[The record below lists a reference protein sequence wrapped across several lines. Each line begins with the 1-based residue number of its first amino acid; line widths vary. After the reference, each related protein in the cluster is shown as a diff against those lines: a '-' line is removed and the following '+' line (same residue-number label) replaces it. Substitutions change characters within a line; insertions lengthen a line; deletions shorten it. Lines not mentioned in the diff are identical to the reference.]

1 MATKTETLL
10 SNLVIN
16 YLSESDYN
24 SEVSAGTI
32 NENEIYMTPMSSSSD
47 YTHPTY
53 TARASGLYKIT
64 VDNIGHVSNVSAVTK
79 SDITALGIP
88 AQDTVY
94 SLPTASS
101 STLGGVKTTS
111 DVSSTSGLT
120 ACPIISGV
128 PYYKDTNT
136 TYTTATTSDN
146 GLMSSSDKSKLDGIA
161 TGATKVVV
169 DSALSTSSTNAIQN
183 KIVTTEL
190 NGKQST
196 ITGAATTITSSNLTA
211 SRALASDSSGK
222 VAVSAVTSAE
232 LGYLS
237 GVTSEI
243 QTQLNGTVKTTGA
256 QTVAGTK
263 TFNDILKVNGKV
275 SNTTETSNSSGE
287 IQIGSDLILRDY
299 GNYSYIIGG
308 TDGTGLKIGQG
319 LFVNNTAVSL
329 EGHTHNSLYHE
340 STGNL
345 CLTCIQD
352 SGTYYVR
359 KGSSMSDINVCSGS
373 NTYPWYNVYTENLRV
388 SGGKPVF
395 TYIGSDGSGS
405 TVSYATNMYVASGGT
420 VSRTTNT
427 SSRTIKHDIMEL
439 KDNSIKA
446 DNLYDVNVYQ
456 AKYNEDVLSSDD
468 PRYLKDLPMFI
479 IEDLDEKYPVVID
492 KPSENVKEWSWNAQY
507 IIPPMLKLIQDQK
520 NEIDNLKTRLD
531 IIEKL

>member
-1 MATKTETLL
+1 MATKTETSLT
-10 SNLVIN
+10 NLVIN

-53 TARASGLYKIT
+53 TARNSGLYKIT
-64 VDNIGHVSNVSAVTK
+64 VDGIGHVSNVSTVTK

-136 TYTTATTSDN
+136 TYSTATTSAN

-196 ITGAATTITSSNLTA
+196 ITGAATTITSSNLTTN
-211 SRALASDSSGK
+211 RALVSDSNGK
-222 VAVSAVTSAE
+222 VAISSVTSTE

-237 GVTSEI
+237 GVTSSIQKQLDKHHHQNLHHPDFTAHSIITIGHDSNGYWFRPTDVSATGGVNAGSSSNPFNIVAANILRTYDTDTTSNGVYARVYNNRIYRHSSSSRRYKENIKPIEAEEI
-243 QTQLNGTVKTTGA
+243 APEKLYDAEVVQFTYKDGYLIDEDTR
-256 QTVAGTK
+256 
-263 TFNDILKVNGKV
+263 NGKLI
-275 SNTTETSNSSGE
+275 SG
-287 IQIGSDLILRDY
+287 
-299 GNYSYIIGG
+299 
-308 TDGTGLKIGQG
+308 
-319 LFVNNTAVSL
+319 
-329 EGHTHNSLYHE
+329 
-340 STGNL
+340 
-345 CLTCIQD
+345 
-352 SGTYYVR
+352 
-359 KGSSMSDINVCSGS
+359 
-373 NTYPWYNVYTENLRV
+373 
-388 SGGKPVF
+388 
-395 TYIGSDGSGS
+395 
-405 TVSYATNMYVASGGT
+405 
-420 VSRTTNT
+420 
-427 SSRTIKHDIMEL
+427 
-439 KDNSIKA
+439 
-446 DNLYDVNVYQ
+446 
-456 AKYNEDVLSSDD
+456 
-468 PRYLKDLPMFI
+468 FI
-479 IEDLDEKYPVVID
+479 VEDLEKVYPIAID
-492 KPSENVKEWSWNAQY
+492 YNDNGEPEMWNVNIIVPS
-507 IIPPMLKLIQDQK
+507 MLKLIQDQK
-520 NEIDNLKTRLD
+520 KKIDELEAR
-531 IIEKL
+531 IEALEA

>member
-10 SNLVIN
+10 SNLIIN

-24 SEVSAGTI
+24 SAVSAGTI
-32 NENEIYMTPMSSSSD
+32 NENEIYMTPMSGSSD

-53 TARASGLYKIT
+53 TARNSGLYKIT
-64 VDNIGHVSNVSAVTK
+64 VDGIGHVSNVSAVTK

-111 DVSSTSGLT
+111 NVSSTSGLT

-136 TYTTATTSDN
+136 TYSIATTSAN

-196 ITGAATTITSSNLTA
+196 ITGAATTITSSNLTTN
-211 SRALASDSSGK
+211 RALVSDSNGK
-222 VAVSAVTSAE
+222 VAISSITSTE

-237 GVTSEI
+237 GVTSKI
-243 QTQLNGTVKTTGA
+243 QTQLDGTVKTTGA
-256 QTVAGTK
+256 QTVAGAK

-329 EGHTHNSLYHE
+329 EGHTHNSLYH
-340 STGNL
+340 SNYTAGSILTIGNDSDGYWFRPTDVSATGNVNL
-345 CLTCIQD
+345 
-352 SGTYYVR
+352 
-359 KGSSMSDINVCSGS
+359 GSSTNPFNYVCSNILRTYDTNTTS
-373 NTYPWYNVYTENLRV
+373 NGVYARVYSNRIYRYSSSSRRYKENIKPIEAEEIAPEKLYNAEVV
-388 SGGKPVF
+388 QF
-395 TYIGSDGSGS
+395 TYKDG
-405 TVSYATNMYVASGGT
+405 YL
-420 VSRTTNT
+420 
-427 SSRTIKHDIMEL
+427 IDE
-439 KDNSIKA
+439 
-446 DNLYDVNVYQ
+446 
-456 AKYNEDVLSSDD
+456 D
-468 PRYLKDLPMFI
+468 PRNSKLISGFI
-479 IEDLDEKYPVVID
+479 VEDLEKVYPIAID
-492 KPSENVKEWSWNAQY
+492 YNDDGEPEMWNVNIIVPS
-507 IIPPMLKLIQDQK
+507 MLKLIQDQK
-520 NEIDNLKTRLD
+520 KEIDDLKTRLD
-531 IIEKL
+531 IIENL

>member
-10 SNLVIN
+10 SNLIIN

-24 SEVSAGTI
+24 SAVSAGTI
-32 NENEIYMTPMSSSSD
+32 NENEIYMTPMSGSSD

-53 TARASGLYKIT
+53 TARNSGLYKIT
-64 VDNIGHVSNVSAVTK
+64 VDGIGHVSNVSAVTK

-111 DVSSTSGLT
+111 NVSSTSGLT

-136 TYTTATTSDN
+136 TYSTATTSAN

-237 GVTSEI
+237 GVTSKI

-308 TDGTGLKIGQG
+308 TDGTGLKIGNG

-329 EGHTHNSLYHE
+329 EGHKHSDLYH
-340 STGNL
+340 SDYTSSSIVTIGHDSDGYWFRPTDISATGNVNL
-345 CLTCIQD
+345 
-352 SGTYYVR
+352 
-359 KGSSMSDINVCSGS
+359 GSSNNPYNYVSCNILRTYDTNTTSSGVYARVYNNRIYRYS
-373 NTYPWYNVYTENLRV
+373 SSSRRYKENIKPIEAEEIAPEKLYDAEVVQFTYKDGYLIDEDPRNGKLISGFIVENLKEV
-388 SGGKPVF
+388 YPIAID
-395 TYIGSDGSGS
+395 Y
-405 TVSYATNMYVASGGT
+405 N
-420 VSRTTNT
+420 
-427 SSRTIKHDIMEL
+427 
-439 KDNSIKA
+439 DNGEPEMW
-446 DNLYDVNVYQ
+446 NVN
-456 AKYNEDVLSSDD
+456 
-468 PRYLKDLPMFI
+468 I
-479 IEDLDEKYPVVID
+479 IV
-492 KPSENVKEWSWNAQY
+492 PS
-507 IIPPMLKLIQDQK
+507 MLKLIQDQK
-520 NEIDNLKTRLD
+520 KEIDDLKTRLD
-531 IIEKL
+531 IIENL